1 MLETQLG
8 TATEC
13 AIAGPSWYFMSEFNQ
28 DSVGGRP
35 DNFITLTNDDF
46 GSPTENI
53 PFMDIASLRSVT
65 SQEHDYAIS
74 KFQPATGFILPK
86 RPKRNYTRS
95 TGSDIVINL
104 QNTKFNITYLYDL
117 PKAG

>member
-1 MLETQLG
+1 MLETGLA

-13 AIAGPSWYFMSEFNQ
+13 AIAGPSWYFMSQFNQ

-35 DNFITLTNDDF
+35 DNFITLTNGDF
-46 GSPTENI
+46 ESPTENI
-53 PFMDIASLRSVT
+53 PFMDITSLTSV
-65 SQEHDYAIS
+65 SSDEHDYTTS
-74 KFQPATGFILPK
+74 KFHPATGVIVPK
-86 RPKRNYTRS
+86 GPKRNYTSS

-104 QNTKFNITYLYDL
+104 RNTKLNMTYLYDL